1 MLMMAERKTLF
12 VVSDGRGQTGT
23 AVLKAALVQF
33 DAQACELRCV
43 PNVRTIDAV
52 RSVMQ
57 AAAAAKGIVFYTL
70 VADETRKTLR
80 DAAIE
85 LEVPAID
92 ILGAV
97 LTVLHDLL
105 QSEPRS
111 EPGLLYLSERAQ
123 FDRHDAIDFT
133 LKHDDGLG
141 QEGLPDADVVIVGAS
156 RVGKSSACFFL
167 ASRGIKAANVPFV
180 PGVGF
185 PDTLFRLP
193 KRRVVLLTVNARRLI
208 VLRETRAQNVGI
220 SKADD
225 YVNYEKVVEEV
236 RAAHRIALAHGWGV
250 IDVSYRAVEEIV
262 REIVSLC
269 EFPSA

>member
-1 MLMMAERKTLF
+1 MTAKRRTLF

-33 DAQACELRCV
+33 DPEACEIRCV
-43 PNVRTIDAV
+43 PNVRTTDAV
-52 RSVMQ
+52 IRIVQ
-57 AAAAAKGIVFYTL
+57 DAAAAEGIIFYTL
-70 VADETRKTLR
+70 VAHETRSALR

-85 LEVPAID
+85 HEVPAID
-92 ILGAV
+92 ILGPV

-105 QSEPRS
+105 KSEPRS

-133 LKHDDGLG
+133 LKHDDGLR
-141 QEGLPDADVVIVGAS
+141 QEGSPEADVVLVGVS

-167 ASRGIKAANVPFV
+167 ASQGIKAANVPFV

-185 PDTLFRLP
+185 PDYLLRLP
-193 KRRVVLLTVNARRLI
+193 RNRVVLLTVNARRLI

-220 SKADD
+220 SKGDAYLD
-225 YVNYEKVVEEV
+225 YDKVAEEI
-236 RAAHRIALAHGWGV
+236 RAAHRIALTQGWAI

-262 REIVSLC
+262 REIVSTC
-269 EFPSA
+269 ELQPA